1 MNHLYIIEGFKKNDK
16 KTILTYYEK
25 LFPHILK
32 LIIRDGGNKED
43 ARNIIWQ
50 AFSAFRRKCENPTFE
65 VNNIEGYLYKMA
77 FFLWKKELDKQQK
90 DALNRPIISNPKG
103 GDFPVID
110 EEDFIHGEKEEAIK
124 QFKKILSQLHPT
136 CRQIIRMR
144 FLHELPHE
152 DIAMRLNITVE
163 NSRQQLRR
171 CIKKLVKKID
181 NQDTEKILIH
191 YYPGIQ
197 SFIEKYKR

>member
-32 LIIRDGGNKED
+32 LIVRDGGNKED

-50 AFSAFRRKCENPTFE
+50 AFSAFRRRCEDSAFE

-77 FFLWKKELDKQQK
+77 YFLWKKELSRLQN

-103 GDFPVID
+103 EDFPVID
-110 EEDFIHGEKEEAIK
+110 EEDFMYGEKEEAIK
-124 QFKKILSQLHPT
+124 QFKEILSQLPPT

-152 DIAMRLNITVE
+152 DIAMRLNITAD

-171 CIKKLVKKID
+171 CIKRLVKKID
-181 NQDTEKILIH
+181 NQDTGKILAH

-197 SFIEKYKR
+197 HFIEKYKK